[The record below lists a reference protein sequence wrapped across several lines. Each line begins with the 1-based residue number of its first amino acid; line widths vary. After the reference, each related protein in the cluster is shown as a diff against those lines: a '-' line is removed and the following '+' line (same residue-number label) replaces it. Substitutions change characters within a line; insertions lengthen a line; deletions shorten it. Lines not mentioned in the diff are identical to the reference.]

1 VKTERIDNLDLEIKV
16 PGGVIGVVSE
26 VAVTHT
32 GVYQIMLVVFPDKPL
47 PPAVKI
53 PGVLRVTGRTLT
65 QLRPGE
71 SCTVNISTAYT
82 AGKRTITNEEG
93 VAKVERA
100 GTSLAL
106 FSGPMLGTGG
116 HKTINLSNSADDD
129 QAKCSVLLPA
139 EHFLLGVWIWRWWP
153 GGNHL
158 LQFFAHIIG
167 NSTAKRGIPECFLG
181 ISAKCSKTG

>member
-1 VKTERIDNLDLEIKV
+1 MKTERIDNLDLEIKV

-100 GTSLAL
+100 GSLTR
-106 FSGPMLGTGG
+106 FVFGP
-116 HKTINLSNSADDD
+116 HVRHWRPQDD
-129 QAKCSVLLPA
+129 KPIKL
-139 EHFLLGVWIWRWWP
+139 R
-153 GGNHL
+153 
-158 LQFFAHIIG
+158 
-167 NSTAKRGIPECFLG
+167 
-181 ISAKCSKTG
+181 